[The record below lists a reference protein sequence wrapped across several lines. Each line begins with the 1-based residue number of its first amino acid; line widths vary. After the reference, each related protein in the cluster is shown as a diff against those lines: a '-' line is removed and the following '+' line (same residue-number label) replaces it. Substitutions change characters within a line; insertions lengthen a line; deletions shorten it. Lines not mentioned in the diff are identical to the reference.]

1 MGMSVTIS
9 EAAADDQDAAEQIL
23 KLQYLCYQSE
33 AELYGDYSI
42 EPLTQTLAS
51 LKKELADGT
60 VLVARLGD
68 EVVASVRGGVDASG
82 TARVGKLVVHP
93 RMQRHGLGGRLLD
106 AIERRLGE
114 GGARRFELF
123 SGHRS
128 ESNLQLYR
136 KHGYQPVSTRRVNDR
151 LTLVTLAKDAEDTD
165 GAEPAP
171 AAETQALATSA

>member
-9 EAAADDQDAAEQIL
+9 EAGGQDAEKIL

-42 EPLTQTLAS
+42 EPLTQSLAS
-51 LKKELADGT
+51 LQAELDAGG

-68 EVVASVRGGVDASG
+68 EVVASVRGTVGPDG
-82 TARVGKLVVHP
+82 TARIDKLVVHP

-106 AIERRLGE
+106 AIERHLGA
-114 GGARRFELF
+114 GGTAKCFQLF

-128 ESNLQLYR
+128 EQSLQLYR
-136 KHGYQPVSTRRVNDR
+136 KHGYAPVNTERVNER
-151 LTLVTLAKDAEDTD
+151 LTRITLAKDVDAR
-165 GAEPAP
+165 AFVP
-171 AAETQALATSA
+171 SA

>member
-9 EAAADDQDAAEQIL
+9 EAVGQDAEKIL

-42 EPLTQTLAS
+42 EPLTQS
-51 LKKELADGT
+51 LDSIKSELTTGN

-68 EVVASVRGGVDASG
+68 EVVASVRGTVDPDG
-82 TARVGKLVVHP
+82 TARIDKLIVHP

-106 AIERRLGE
+106 AIERRLGA
-114 GGARRFELF
+114 GGNAKCFQLS

-128 ESNLQLYR
+128 EQNLQLYR
-136 KHGYQPVSTRRVNDR
+136 KHGYAAVKSLHVNER
-151 LTLVTLAKDAEDTD
+151 LTLVTLAKDADANTF
-165 GAEPAP
+165 
-171 AAETQALATSA
+171 AASV